1 MALKDYMADD
11 AKKILMDT
19 NEFAENVE
27 YIRSDGSIS
36 NVIVREDV
44 LTFDNMQKKGG
55 SNTVSNERRFYFSA
69 DFQPMVGDYLKIG
82 GIHWKI
88 IPPTNR
94 EAGLW
99 IITVVKSARKNGVR
113 KF

>member
-19 NEFAENVE
+19 NEFAENAE

-36 NVIVREDV
+36 NVIVREDI
-44 LTFDNMQKKGG
+44 LTFDNLSKTKKE
-55 SNTVSNERRFYFSA
+55 STVSDERKFYFSA
-69 DFQPMVGDYLKIG
+69 DFQPLVGDYLKVG
-82 GIHWKI
+82 GVHWKI

-99 IITVVKSARKNGVR
+99 IVTVVKSARKNGIR